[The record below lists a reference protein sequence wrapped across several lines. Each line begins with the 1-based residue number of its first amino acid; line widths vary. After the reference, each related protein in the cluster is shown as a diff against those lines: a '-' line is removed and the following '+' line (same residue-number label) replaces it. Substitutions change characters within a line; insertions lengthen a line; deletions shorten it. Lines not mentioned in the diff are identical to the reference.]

1 MKMPEDLP
9 VTYNQ
14 NNKERV
20 QKKLVKDI
28 KVFLEKKK
36 KKSENMV
43 VNNTKIYHKMKNRTL
58 LSTEKKY

>member
-58 LSTEKKY
+58 LSIEKKY

>member
-1 MKMPEDLP
+1 MPEDLP

-58 LSTEKKY
+58 LSIEKKY